1 MSSARTGESPELA
14 RAAQILRRRRV
25 VVLSG
30 AGISTESGIPDY
42 RGPDGPRRKRPPIQ
56 YRDFV
61 ASEATRARYWA
72 RSAIGWPH
80 FSHARP
86 NAGHITI
93 ARLERAGAVSGIITQ
108 NVDRLHQA
116 AGSHDVIELHG
127 ALAEVICLQ
136 CSLIEDRDELQ
147 VRLLA
152 LNPGWY
158 PERYA
163 IAPDGD
169 ADLPDELLQEFT
181 VPSCTRCGGPIK
193 PNVVLFG
200 ENVPKERVERAF
212 ALLGTA
218 DALLVVGS
226 SLTVFSGYRFV
237 ERATRLGIPVVVA
250 NIGPTRADSQ
260 AAVRLEE
267 KLGSV
272 LPALA
277 DLLLSRMG

>member
-1 MSSARTGESPELA
+1 MSSVRTGSSPELA
-14 RAAQILRRRRV
+14 RAAEVLRRKRV
-25 VVLSG
+25 VVLTG

-42 RGPDGPRRKRPPIQ
+42 RGPDGPRRRSPPIQ

-86 NAGHITI
+86 NAGHATV
-93 ARLERAGAVSGIITQ
+93 ARLERAGAVTGIITQ

-116 AGSHDVIELHG
+116 AGSHQVIELHG
-127 ALAEVICLQ
+127 ALAEVVCLQ
-136 CSLIEDRDELQ
+136 CGLVEDRDDLQ
-147 VRLLA
+147 ERLLA
-152 LNPGWY
+152 MNPGWH
-158 PERYA
+158 PEQYA

-169 ADLPDELLQEFT
+169 ADLPEELLKEFI
-181 VPSCTRCGGPIK
+181 VPHCTRCGGSIK

-200 ENVPKERVERAF
+200 ENVPKARVERAF
-212 ALLGTA
+212 AVVDAA
-218 DALLVVGS
+218 DALLVAGS
-226 SLTVFSGYRFV
+226 SLAVFSGYRFV
-237 ERATRLGIPVVVA
+237 DRATRLGIPIVVA
-250 NIGPTRADSQ
+250 NVGPTRADSQ
-260 AAVRLEE
+260 ASVRLQE

-277 DLLLSRMG
+277 DLILESER